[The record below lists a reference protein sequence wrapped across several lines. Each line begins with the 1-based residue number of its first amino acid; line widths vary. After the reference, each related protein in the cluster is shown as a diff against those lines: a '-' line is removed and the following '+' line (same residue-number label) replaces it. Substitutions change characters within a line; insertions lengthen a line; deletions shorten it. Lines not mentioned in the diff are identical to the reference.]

1 MTAHKAARR
10 PPIHMI
16 DTEADALANLALGA
30 EAQMP
35 KVSQQLLDEIARANI
50 QRADR
55 IAPDVVTMHSTVE
68 FIDEASG
75 TDRTIELV
83 YPRDADISAGRVSIL
98 TPVGAGLIGLRTGQ
112 SILWP
117 DRDGRERKL
126 TIVKVLQ
133 KPVGP

>member
-1 MTAHKAARR
+1 MTTNTATRR
-10 PPIHMI
+10 PAIHMI
-16 DTEADALANLALGA
+16 DVEADALTNLALGA
-30 EAQMP
+30 ASRMP
-35 KVSQQLLDEIARANI
+35 DVSEQLLGEIARANLHT
-50 QRADR
+50 AAR

-68 FIDEASG
+68 FLDEASG
-75 TDRTIELV
+75 ADRTVELV

-112 SILWP
+112 SIVWP

-133 KPVGP
+133 KKPAA

>member
-83 YPRDADISAGRVSIL
+83 YPRDADNSAGRVSIL

>member
-1 MTAHKAARR
+1 
-10 PPIHMI
+10 MI

>member
-1 MTAHKAARR
+1 MTTHNAARR